1 MEDYGIFFSKLMYII
16 KEIIFLK
23 FLFNQR
29 LILERK
35 IIKKKIGFNLLIVG
49 DNVEFF

>member
-1 MEDYGIFFSKLMYII
+1 MEDYGILFSKLMHTI

-35 IIKKKIGFNLLIVG
+35 IIKKKIGSNSPIVG